1 MVFKKPTDEY
11 QWVFFMQLTQDECIM
26 IEINSQK
33 LNKGEDISIQL
44 SFRSHFLNYT
54 DKKKR
59 QKTRNQSK

>member
-11 QWVFFMQLTQDECIM
+11 QWVFFMRLFQDEYIV
-26 IEINSQK
+26 EINSQTLK
-33 LNKGEDISIQL
+33 KGENISIQL
-44 SFRSHFLNYT
+44 SFRCHLLNYT

>member
-11 QWVFFMQLTQDECIM
+11 QWVFFMRLFQDEYIL
-26 IEINSQK
+26 EINSQT
-33 LNKGEDISIQL
+33 LNKGGNISIQL

>member
-11 QWVFFMQLTQDECIM
+11 QWVFFMRLFQEEYIL
-26 IEINSQK
+26 EINSQT
-33 LNKGEDISIQL
+33 LNKGGNISIQL

-59 QKTRNQSK
+59 RKTRNQSK

>member
-11 QWVFFMQLTQDECIM
+11 QWVFFMRLFQEEYIL
-26 IEINSQK
+26 EINSQT
-33 LNKGEDISIQL
+33 LNKGGNISIQL